1 MNVKVRKVNING
13 NASFG
18 MNGVTRAWQDRAA
31 FNANGTLQG
40 SVYEIGKCY
49 ATMGQLNDTERKR
62 FYADMPN
69 IVFMVKSYAT
79 PVAWVLANGDE
90 YKVSQRFS
98 VTTSKHMGRIY

>member
-40 SVYEIGKCY
+40 SVYAMGKCY

-79 PVAWVLANGDE
+79 PVAWYGGTFRGTDFE
-90 YKVSQRFS
+90 VSRCPGS
-98 VTTSKHMGRIY
+98 SSMR